1 VKVRDTDRYK
11 RTVAEII
18 LPDGHNLNREIV
30 HAGFAWWYQQYAR
43 RETVLRDLENEAR
56 AARRGLWADPQ
67 PVPPWEWRRE
77 AAEARRR

>member
-1 VKVRDTDRYK
+1 MKVRDIDRYK

-30 HAGFAWWYQQYAR
+30 RAGFAWWYQQYAR

-56 AARRGLWADPQ
+56 AARRGL
-67 PVPPWEWRRE
+67 
-77 AAEARRR
+77 